1 MIYNVD
7 KDRLILI
14 KEREPQQHIYMVRN
28 IYLQIVKYY
37 VCVETR
43 DFHLRLNT

>member
-14 KEREPQQHIYMVRN
+14 KERATAT
-28 IYLQIVKYY
+28 YLYGEKFIFADIVKYY